1 MMAAQHEMEQE
12 ELENAPTDKKAPAA
26 GKKLR
31 RG

>member
-1 MMAAQHEMEQE
+1 MAAQQEMEQE
-12 ELENAPTDKKAPAA
+12 ELENEPAEKKAPAA